1 MASCNESICVV
12 STVALTVS
20 PPLFAGFVCCTV
32 ATLASLAALM
42 KGEKR
47 TDTKGDA
54 IANAMTNVKTNMRNF
69 AFIA

>member
-1 MASCNESICVV
+1 M
-12 STVALTVS
+12 
-20 PPLFAGFVCCTV
+20 
-32 ATLASLAALM
+32 ASLAALM
-42 KGEKR
+42 KGENR